1 MFQQLASTR
10 EEVVYMIF
18 LDLHKEYGSF
28 KSDICLEIL
37 EVYSVGTRACRILWG
52 YWDRLRM
59 VACAGGY
66 YGEAFKGLWGLI

>member
-1 MFQQLASTR
+1 
-10 EEVVYMIF
+10 MIF
-18 LDLHKEYGSF
+18 LDLHEEYGSL

-37 EVYSVGTRACRILWG
+37 EVYSVGTWACRILWG

-59 VACAGGY
+59 VDCARGY